1 MLHGMK
7 IGVAAAVLLG
17 LGIGGAQAE
26 SLKAALAS
34 SYANN
39 PTITSALMS
48 VKVAAEN
55 IALRKSAILPNI
67 GAAVSTTSSFTS
79 VPGSGTGTGTT
90 LGQSTTAGLSYTQTL
105 FDNNK
110 TNANVE
116 QARALVQVANQSL
129 RQAEQTVLL
138 SAVTAYM
145 NVILNT
151 QLMQLR
157 NDSVAFYQTQV
168 KAADDRLRIG
178 EGTKIDVAQ
187 AQASLASAVASY
199 KSAIASLQSSQASY
213 AHWVGHK
220 PRNLSPDFNYG
231 TLIPATVDK
240 AIALADS
247 LNPSILA
254 AKASIRAAQAGV
266 DIANDEFGPTL
277 GLTGA
282 IGPTFNTSSS
292 NGAAATSATSFGGS
306 LKLQFSVP
314 IYAGGALGAG
324 ARQANLSQIKS
335 SLDAQ
340 SAQDQV
346 NETVVTSWS
355 TLQNAAAQ
363 IDSAKSGVA
372 AGQAALDGVI
382 QERDVGQKTTLD
394 VLNAESTLTTSKEA
408 LISATSGRV
417 VAAFSLIAATG
428 RLSSRDLGL
437 GVGTKSAEGYAAKV
451 EDTWGEL
458 RSFK

>member
-7 IGVAAAVLLG
+7 VGVAAAVLLG
-17 LGIGGAQAE
+17 FGVGGVEAE
-26 SLKAALAS
+26 SLKAAMAS
-34 SYANN
+34 AYANN

-67 GAAVSTTSSFTS
+67 GAGVTSTGSFTS
-79 VPGSGTGTGTT
+79 VAGSGTGSGTT
-90 LGQSTTAGLSYTQTL
+90 LGQTTTAGLSYSQTL

-129 RQAEQTVLL
+129 RDAEQTVLL
-138 SAVTAYM
+138 SVVTAYM

-157 NDSVAFYQTQV
+157 NDSVTFYTSQV
-168 KAADDRLRIG
+168 KAAQDRLRIG

-187 AQASLASAVASY
+187 AEASLASAVASY
-199 KSAIASLQSSQASY
+199 KSAIASLQTAEASY

-220 PRNLSPDFNYG
+220 PKNLSPDFNYG
-231 TLIPATVDK
+231 TLIPVSVDK
-240 AIALADS
+240 AISLADS
-247 LNPSILA
+247 LNPSILE
-254 AKASIRAAQAGV
+254 AKAAIRAAQAGV

-277 GLTGA
+277 GVTGSL
-282 IGPTFNTSSS
+282 GPSFTSSS
-292 NGAAATSATSFGGS
+292 TGGAPATSTSAFGGS
-306 LKLQFSVP
+306 LKLSFTVP

-324 ARQANLSQIKS
+324 SRQANLSQIKS
-335 SLDAQ
+335 NLDAE
-340 SAQDQV
+340 AARDQV
-346 NETVVTSWS
+346 NETVITSWS
-355 TLQNAAAQ
+355 SLQNAAAQ
-363 IDSAKSGVA
+363 IDSAKSGVE

-428 RLSSRDLGL
+428 RLSSKDLGL
-437 GVGTKSAEGYAAKV
+437 GVATKSAEGYEAKV
-451 EDTWGEL
+451 EDAWGEL
-458 RSFK
+458 RSLE